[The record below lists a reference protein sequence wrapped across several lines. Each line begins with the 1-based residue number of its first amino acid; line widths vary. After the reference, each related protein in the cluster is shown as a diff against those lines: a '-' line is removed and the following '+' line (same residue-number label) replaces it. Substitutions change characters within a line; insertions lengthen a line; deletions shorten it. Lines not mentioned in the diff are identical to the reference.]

1 MSEKLKVLQPFEP
14 KKLSYSYRELEA
26 MDKQGLLDFHVPIQ
40 RELKWQDN
48 KAHNDKSLLIFS
60 MLLNEPI
67 GLMHCNFKDK
77 VYSFLDGKQRNNTVF
92 SFMRNEFNLK
102 YLPSYFDPFTNETIE
117 LNGKRF
123 DQLPES
129 LQEKI
134 TSYKP
139 EIYFYESLT
148 DGQQAYIFKSI
159 NNGVALTNAEKAR
172 VEIKDQNT
180 IVSLAQHELMPLAL
194 TNKQIKNRDDES
206 IVKNIWGVF
215 NIPEVSFL
223 DKIFTP
229 KIQDVEFTDNQKQD
243 ITSVLDR
250 LLECY
255 NVLKKQAQKEP
266 DKKVKAKKMRFLKKV
281 FKKVHIPTMAKVVL
295 KSVNDGISAQQL
307 SEWILHFFN
316 TDKGSSISEE
326 YNKASVGGSASAQS
340 VKTRLFE
347 VMKDYEKFIN
357 GVEITPESASETTET
372 QDIKD
377 TTPDD
382 KETEQASETQQTQT
396 ELQTTF
402 NEDQAAQNEK
412 AYADKQSKGNHHKK

>member
-26 MDKQGLLDFHVPIQ
+26 LDRQGQLDFHVPIQ
-40 RELKWQDN
+40 RSLKWQDN

-77 VYSFLDGKQRNNTVF
+77 VYHFLDGKQRNNTVF
-92 SFMRNEFNLK
+92 SFMRGEFALK
-102 YLPSYFDPFTNETIE
+102 YLPLYYDPFTKETID

-123 DQLPES
+123 DQLPEN

-139 EIYFYESLT
+139 EIYFYENLT
-148 DGQQAYIFKSI
+148 DAQQAYVFKSI
-159 NNGVALTNAEKAR
+159 NNGMPLTSAEKAR
-172 VEIKDQNT
+172 VEIKDQDT
-180 IVSLAQHELMPLAL
+180 IVALAQHALMPLAL
-194 TNKQIKNRDDES
+194 TSKQIKNRDDES
-206 IVKNIWGVF
+206 IIKNIWGVF
-215 NIPEVSFL
+215 NIPDVSFL
-223 DKIFTP
+223 DKLFTP
-229 KIQDVEFTDNQKQD
+229 VIQDVVFTDKQKAE

-255 NVLKKQAQKEP
+255 NILKKKFSKEP

-281 FKKVHIPTMAKVVL
+281 FKKVHIPTMSKVVL
-295 KSVNDGISAQQL
+295 KSIQDGISAQQL

-326 YNKASVGGSASAQS
+326 YNKASVGGSASAVA
-340 VKTRLFE
+340 VKTRLDE

-357 GVEITPESASETTET
+357 GVGITSESVSEATET
-372 QDIKD
+372 QDSKD
-377 TTPDD
+377 TTPANNEPE
-382 KETEQASETQQTQT
+382 KETET
-396 ELQTTF
+396 QTTF
-402 NEDQAAQNEK
+402 NEDQADKNEK
-412 AYADKQSKGNHHKK
+412 AYADKQSKGNHKKK